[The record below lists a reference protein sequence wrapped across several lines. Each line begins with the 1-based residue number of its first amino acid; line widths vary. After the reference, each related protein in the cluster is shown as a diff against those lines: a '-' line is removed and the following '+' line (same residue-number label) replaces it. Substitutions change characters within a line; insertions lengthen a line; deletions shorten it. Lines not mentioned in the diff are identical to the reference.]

1 MITIS
6 YLNLIHK
13 FIQVFTE
20 ENDIQKRL
28 EMVSLMESHILS
40 LNQFTQNILRD
51 NQPIMYCMQYEPIEK
66 RIHRMED
73 LFREFTSAD
82 INEKWNYFLGQEMQ
96 KLVSINLL

>member
-1 MITIS
+1 
-6 YLNLIHK
+6 
-13 FIQVFTE
+13 
-20 ENDIQKRL
+20 
-28 EMVSLMESHILS
+28 
-40 LNQFTQNILRD
+40 
-51 NQPIMYCMQYEPIEK
+51 MQYEPIEK